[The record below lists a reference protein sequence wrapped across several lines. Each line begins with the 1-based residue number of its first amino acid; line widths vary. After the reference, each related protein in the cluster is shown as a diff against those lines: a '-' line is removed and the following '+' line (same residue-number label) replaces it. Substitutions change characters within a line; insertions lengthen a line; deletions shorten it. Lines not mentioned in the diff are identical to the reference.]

1 MSDENIGYLVNL
13 RNDEISFASIDYKNL
28 DIDDSCYSFM
38 NGQHYIIGGYDHP
51 RLILTLEVDKCELTE
66 HDMLGIQHVDGMW
79 GACAVYNDITY
90 LCFDESGVDM
100 YGCQTYDG
108 YNQNLIEARTEYA
121 HDWSTM
127 AVYND
132 EMWTITNVGQL
143 NQNLW
148 AVQKF
153 DGLTW
158 TKIGELSESHSTVST
173 ITSGK
178 IINGFAYTGKYYL
191 DKVKMDE
198 EDYSATNLGK
208 DPDGSSFVLYYAPM
222 LLVDGPICAL

>member
-1 MSDENIGYLVNL
+1 MILNDWMSDENIGYLVNL

-108 YNQNLIEARTEYA
+108 YSQNLIEARTQYA

-132 EMWTITNVGQL
+132 EMWVVGGCE
-143 NQNLW
+143 NGGAFGCHNR
-148 AVQKF
+148 V
-153 DGLTW
+153 
-158 TKIGELSESHSTVST
+158 ESF
-173 ITSGK
+173 
-178 IINGFAYTGKYYL
+178 N
-191 DKVKMDE
+191 
-198 EDYSATNLGK
+198 
-208 DPDGSSFVLYYAPM
+208 GSSWSLSIDHPDRQLSGHLVLG
-222 LLVDGPICAL
+222 DGNGLY